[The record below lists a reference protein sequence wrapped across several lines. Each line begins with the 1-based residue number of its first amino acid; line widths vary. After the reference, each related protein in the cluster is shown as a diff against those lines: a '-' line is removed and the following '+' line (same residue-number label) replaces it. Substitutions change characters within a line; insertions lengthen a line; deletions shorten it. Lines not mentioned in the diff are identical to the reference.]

1 MRAYEYLLSKIP
13 SLPEPLIL
21 FPNGYDVVDLRL
33 GNSGTKPKYTP
44 MQVAEIIELYK
55 GGYSNAQ
62 IDETLEEVKL
72 NKIQSVLAPFRKEGR
87 RLKKLEKLAA

>member
-1 MRAYEYLLSKIP
+1 
-13 SLPEPLIL
+13 
-21 FPNGYDVVDLRL
+21 
-33 GNSGTKPKYTP
+33 